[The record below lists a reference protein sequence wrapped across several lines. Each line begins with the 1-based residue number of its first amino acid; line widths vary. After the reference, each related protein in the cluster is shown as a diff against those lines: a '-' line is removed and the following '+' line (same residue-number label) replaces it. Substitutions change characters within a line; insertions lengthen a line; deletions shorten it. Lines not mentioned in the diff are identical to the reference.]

1 MTVYLDSTVV
11 LRELL
16 GTGKSWAGWG
26 KWDKAYASVLLRT
39 ECCRAANRLRAEG
52 KLNDE
57 QRAKLGKWIES
68 VCSCVTTVPLTDEIL
83 SRAAEPF
90 PVNVGTLQG
99 LHLATM
105 LELKAARGI
114 SCAVAT
120 DDSGLLLAAESL
132 GFENALAEAPAQ
144 QAASVS
150 ETPVEAVP

>member
-1 MTVYLDSTVV
+1 MIVYLDSTVV
-11 LRELL
+11 LRQLL
-16 GTGKSWAGWG
+16 GTGNPWSEWG

-52 KLNDE
+52 KLTDE

-114 SCAVAT
+114 SCALAT

-132 GFENALAEAPAQ
+132 GFENALAVPQKEAAE
-144 QAASVS
+144 AAS
-150 ETPVEAVP
+150 

>member
-1 MTVYLDSTVV
+1 MIVYLDSTVV
-11 LRELL
+11 LRQLL
-16 GTGKSWAGWG
+16 GKGERWTGWG

-52 KLNDE
+52 KLNDA

-83 SRAAEPF
+83 CRAAEPF

-120 DDSGLLLAAESL
+120 DDRGLLLAAESL
-132 GFENALAEAPAQ
+132 GFENALAAPSKEAAE
-144 QAASVS
+144 AAS
-150 ETPVEAVP
+150 

>member
-1 MTVYLDSTVV
+1 MIVYLDSTVV
-11 LRELL
+11 MRQLL
-16 GTGKSWAGWG
+16 GTGKCWAGWG

-52 KLNDE
+52 KLTDE

-68 VCSCVTTVPLTDEIL
+68 VCSCVTIVPLTDEIL
-83 SRAAEPF
+83 GRAAEPF

-114 SCAVAT
+114 SCALAT
-120 DDSGLLLAAESL
+120 NDSGLMLAAESL
-132 GFENALAEAPAQ
+132 GFENALAASPEEAA
-144 QAASVS
+144 
-150 ETPVEAVP
+150 EADS

>member
-1 MTVYLDSTVV
+1 MIVYLDSTVV

-16 GTGKSWAGWG
+16 GTGKRWAGWG

-39 ECCRAANRLRAEG
+39 ECCRAANKLHAAG
-52 KLNDE
+52 KLDDA
-57 QRAKLGKWIES
+57 QRGKLGKWIES
-68 VCSCVTTVPLTDEIL
+68 VCACVTTVPLTDEIL

-114 SCAVAT
+114 ACALAT
-120 DDSGLLLAAESL
+120 DDTGLLQAAESL
-132 GFENALAEAPAQ
+132 GFENALEMPDSESV
-144 QAASVS
+144 AADPKKPT
-150 ETPVEAVP
+150 ETAS

>member
-1 MTVYLDSTVV
+1 MTVYIDSTVV
-11 LRELL
+11 LRQLL
-16 GTGKSWAGWG
+16 GTGRRWAGWG

-52 KLNDE
+52 RLNDE
-57 QRAKLGKWIES
+57 QRARLGKWIES

-83 SRAAEPF
+83 GRASEPF

-114 SCAVAT
+114 ACALAT
-120 DDSGLLLAAESL
+120 DDRGLLLAAESL
-132 GFENALAEAPAQ
+132 GFENALAAPPKEAAE
-144 QAASVS
+144 AAS
-150 ETPVEAVP
+150 

>member
-16 GTGKSWAGWG
+16 GTGARWAGWG
-26 KWDKAYASVLLRT
+26 KWDRAYASALLRT
-39 ECCRAANRLRAEG
+39 ECCRAANRLRADG
-52 KLNDE
+52 KLNDA

-99 LHLATM
+99 LHLATL
-105 LELKAARGI
+105 LELKAARGV

-120 DDSGLLLAAESL
+120 EDAGLLLAAESL
-132 GFENALAEAPAQ
+132 GFENALAAPAEAAAE
-144 QAASVS
+144 AAS
-150 ETPVEAVP
+150 

>member
-1 MTVYLDSTVV
+1 MIVYLDSTVV
-11 LRELL
+11 LRQLL
-16 GTGKSWAGWG
+16 GTGERWAGWG
-26 KWDKAYASVLLRT
+26 KWDMAYASVLLRT
-39 ECCRAANRLRAEG
+39 ECCRAANRLRSEG

-68 VCSCVTTVPLTDEIL
+68 VCSCVTMVPLTDEIL

-105 LELKAARGI
+105 LELKAARGVT
-114 SCAVAT
+114 CAVAT

-132 GFENALAEAPAQ
+132 GFGNALAAPPKEKETAE
-144 QAASVS
+144 AAS
-150 ETPVEAVP
+150 

>member
-1 MTVYLDSTVV
+1 MIVYLDSTVV
-11 LRELL
+11 LRQLL
-16 GTGKSWAGWG
+16 GTGERWAEWG

-52 KLNDE
+52 KLDDE

-68 VCSCVTTVPLTDEIL
+68 VCSCVTMVPLTDEIL

-105 LELKAARGI
+105 LELKAARGV
-114 SCAVAT
+114 SCEVAT

-132 GFENALAEAPAQ
+132 GFENALATPSRETAEAAP
-144 QAASVS
+144 
-150 ETPVEAVP
+150 

>member
-1 MTVYLDSTVV
+1 MIVYLDSTVV
-11 LRELL
+11 LRQLL
-16 GTGKSWAGWG
+16 GTGKRWVGWG

-83 SRAAEPF
+83 GRAAEPF

-114 SCAVAT
+114 ACALAT
-120 DDSGLLLAAESL
+120 DDRGLLLAAESL
-132 GFENALAEAPAQ
+132 GFENALAAPPKEAAE
-144 QAASVS
+144 AAS
-150 ETPVEAVP
+150 

>member
-1 MTVYLDSTVV
+1 MIVYLDSTVV
-11 LRELL
+11 LRQLL
-16 GTGKSWAGWG
+16 GTGKRWVGWG

-83 SRAAEPF
+83 GRAAEPF

-114 SCAVAT
+114 ACALAT
-120 DDSGLLLAAESL
+120 DDRGLLLAAESL
-132 GFENALAEAPAQ
+132 GFENALAASPKEAAE
-144 QAASVS
+144 AAS
-150 ETPVEAVP
+150 